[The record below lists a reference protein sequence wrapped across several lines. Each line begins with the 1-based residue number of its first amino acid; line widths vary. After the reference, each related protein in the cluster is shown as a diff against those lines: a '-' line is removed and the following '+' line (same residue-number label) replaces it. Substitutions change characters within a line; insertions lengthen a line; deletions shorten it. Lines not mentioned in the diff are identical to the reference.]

1 MNGATLIDD
10 ELRDIQGFQSI
21 MLSDSVY
28 WILIGLVVII
38 VVYCLYKFVFAKKA
52 IEELTQYQI
61 VMQELDNLDM
71 NLDSKNFYLTYSDI
85 VRNYFLCRLELNLFD
100 KTLNELRFMLE
111 KEDAFDLQSKNEL
124 VNIFAV
130 ADMAKFARKMISKE
144 LREEHLFKTKNILDK
159 IESFLEEKN
168 NNKEELL
175 EVVEV

>member
-1 MNGATLIDD
+1 
-10 ELRDIQGFQSI
+10 
-21 MLSDSVY
+21 
-28 WILIGLVVII
+28 
-38 VVYCLYKFVFAKKA
+38 
-52 IEELTQYQI
+52 
-61 VMQELDNLDM
+61 M
-71 NLDSKNFYLTYSDI
+71 NLDSKNFYLSYSDI

-130 ADMAKFARKMISKE
+130 ADMAKFARKNISKE
-144 LREEHLFKTKNILDK
+144 LREEHLSKTKNILDK

-168 NNKEELL
+168 NKEELL